1 MMERLVT
8 VTTRIPEDVL
18 KMLKKKTGEKTN
30 KEALAKAI
38 YHYIICTEVK
48 EVQNTREKKRKTGRS
63 PFYLD
68 KVMKEYK
75 DDRKNSSER

>member
-1 MMERLVT
+1 MMKKLVT
-8 VTTRIPEDVL
+8 VTTKIPVEML
-18 KMLKKKTGEKTN
+18 EKLKKKTGEKTN

-38 YHYIICTEVK
+38 YHYILCTEVEK
-48 EVQNTREKKRKTGRS
+48 DQSIRDKKRKAGRS

-75 DDRKNSSER
+75 EKKKR